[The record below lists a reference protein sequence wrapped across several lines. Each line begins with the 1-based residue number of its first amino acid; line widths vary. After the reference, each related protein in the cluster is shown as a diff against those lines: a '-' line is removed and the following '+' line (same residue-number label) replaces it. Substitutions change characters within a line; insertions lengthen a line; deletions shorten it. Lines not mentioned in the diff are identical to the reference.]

1 MAERKKYFEGAGTAA
16 YERKKA
22 YEKEHYK
29 RQNIVLTPELL
40 DQINQAAADA
50 GQSKNSWIVDA
61 ILDKLKTEQLKIFL
75 ISYKCW
81 NFNIY
86 EDFTPPTIP

>member
-29 RQNIVLTPELL
+29 RLNVVLKPELL
-40 DQINQAAADA
+40 EQINEAAADA
-50 GQSKNSWIVDA
+50 SMSKNGWITEA
-61 ILDKLKTEQLKIFL
+61 IIDKLRKSE
-75 ISYKCW
+75 
-81 NFNIY
+81 
-86 EDFTPPTIP
+86 

>member
-29 RQNIVLTPELL
+29 RLNIVLKPELL
-40 DQINQAAADA
+40 DQINQAAADE
-50 GQSKNSWIVDA
+50 GMSKNGWIVDA
-61 ILDKLKTEQLKIFL
+61 ILDKLKTE
-75 ISYKCW
+75 
-81 NFNIY
+81 
-86 EDFTPPTIP
+86 

>member
-29 RQNIVLTPELL
+29 RLNIVLKPDLL
-40 DQINQAAADA
+40 DQINQAAKDA

-61 ILDKLKTEQLKIFL
+61 ILDKLKTE
-75 ISYKCW
+75 
-81 NFNIY
+81 
-86 EDFTPPTIP
+86 

>member
-22 YEKEHYK
+22 YEKEHY
-29 RQNIVLTPELL
+29 RRLNIVLKPELL
-40 DQINQAAADA
+40 DQINQAAKDA

-61 ILDKLKTEQLKIFL
+61 ILDKLKTE
-75 ISYKCW
+75 
-81 NFNIY
+81 
-86 EDFTPPTIP
+86 

>member
-29 RQNIVLTPELL
+29 RLNIVLKPELL
-40 DQINQAAADA
+40 EQINQAAADE
-50 GQSKNSWIVDA
+50 GMSKNGWIIEA
-61 ILDKLKTEQLKIFL
+61 IKCKLKGL
-75 ISYKCW
+75 Y
-81 NFNIY
+81 
-86 EDFTPPTIP
+86 

>member
-29 RQNIVLTPELL
+29 RLNIVLKPELL
-40 DQINQAAADA
+40 EQINQAAAA
-50 GQSKNSWIVDA
+50 EGMSKNGWIVDA
-61 ILDKLKTEQLKIFL
+61 ILNKLKTE
-75 ISYKCW
+75 
-81 NFNIY
+81 
-86 EDFTPPTIP
+86 

>member
-29 RQNIVLTPELL
+29 RLNIVLKPELL
-40 DQINQAAADA
+40 EQINQAAKDA

-61 ILDKLKTEQLKIFL
+61 ILEKLKKQD
-75 ISYKCW
+75 S
-81 NFNIY
+81 
-86 EDFTPPTIP
+86 

>member
-29 RQNIVLTPELL
+29 RLNIVLKPELL
-40 DQINQAAADA
+40 EQINQAAAA
-50 GQSKNSWIVDA
+50 EGMSKNGWIVDA
-61 ILDKLKTEQLKIFL
+61 ILDKLKTE
-75 ISYKCW
+75 
-81 NFNIY
+81 
-86 EDFTPPTIP
+86 